1 MQLNDKE
8 FFSEATLAL
17 ILNTFGW
24 DYSHNLGQLCKEHNF
39 DTAIPFR
46 ADFYPIG
53 YRLAQSKK
61 AIIVCDGTKSIIQY
75 KSMIYNSPWD
85 IYKSWGIDSFGDM
98 ENWIFEEEKE
108 WLIKKIN
115 GDWVKTFTEL
125 NKCPFR
131 TTIRC

>member
-8 FFSEATLAL
+8 FFSETTLAL

-24 DYSHNLGQLCKEHNF
+24 DYSNHLGQVCKEHNF
-39 DTAIPFR
+39 DVAIPFR

-53 YRLAQSKK
+53 YKLAQSNK
-61 AIIVCDGTKSIIQY
+61 AIIVCDGTKSVIQY
-75 KSMIYNSPWD
+75 KSIIYNSPWE
-85 IYKSWGIDSFGDM
+85 IYETWGIDRFGDM

-108 WLIKKIN
+108 WLIKKMN
-115 GDWVKTFTEL
+115 GDWVKTFTNL